1 VHDFPNHRGHARVVR
16 WSPDGT
22 RLASA
27 STDGTV
33 RIWHVERRTEILT
46 AWRGRATDLAWG
58 NNATLWIAC
67 EDGMVRA
74 MHGAER
80 E

>member
-1 VHDFPNHRGHARVVR
+1 
-16 WSPDGT
+16 
-22 RLASA
+22 
-27 STDGTV
+27 V

-58 NNATLWIAC
+58 SNATLWIAC